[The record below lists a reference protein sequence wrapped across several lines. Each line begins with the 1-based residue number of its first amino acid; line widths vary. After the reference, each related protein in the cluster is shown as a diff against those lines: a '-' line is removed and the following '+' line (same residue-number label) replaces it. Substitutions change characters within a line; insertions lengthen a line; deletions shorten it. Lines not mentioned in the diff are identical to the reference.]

1 MKYKIPIF
9 FLLFVSY
16 LDAYQLSEYEAKYA
30 FESKEISITGIREF
44 KKNQDNYEIRFEA
57 SNILASLF
65 FSSKF
70 NINNDKVLPKTYDIK
85 IRPKFLKRDQFISFD
100 QQQGFVKSY
109 GKSSWEYEFDNSD
122 LLLDPLNVQVM
133 IRILIK
139 KGVSEFDL
147 NIIDM
152 ENGGSKT
159 YTYTVTKNEKCT
171 VSKTKYNCTILE
183 RYRKDSDRVVKYYL
197 AKELDFMFIK
207 IIDSSPDKIN
217 KLELKEVLSFG

>member
-57 SNILASLF
+57 SNLLASLF
-65 FSSKF
+65 FLSEF
-70 NINNDKVLPKTYDIK
+70 NINNDKVIPKTYDIK
-85 IRPKFLKRDQFISFD
+85 IRPKFLKRDQFITFD
-100 QQQGFVKSY
+100 QRQGFVKSN
-109 GKSSWEYEFDNSD
+109 GKSSWEFEFDNSD

-139 KGVSEFDL
+139 KGVNEFDL

-152 ENGGSKT
+152 ENGGSKI

-171 VSKTKYNCTILE
+171 VNKTKYNCTILE

-207 IIDSSPDKIN
+207 IIDASPDKIN